1 MPGLKRNRKR
11 PNTIAFHVSDA
22 EKVAIETRINLS
34 GLPKSEFYIE
44 SREKIGCDRW
54 KIWIRST
61 ECSVGKYECIFT
73 KC

>member
-44 SREKIGCDRW
+44 SLMLAYK
-54 KIWIRST
+54 
-61 ECSVGKYECIFT
+61 
-73 KC
+73 